1 MTREPRGTLRYAAD
15 LADKAPPDANATD
28 LVMAYTIIDASAADE
43 GEHLKMHGN
52 KIFNTDRPAEPVML
66 KDVEII
72 KIAYR
77 SDG

>member
-1 MTREPRGTLRYAAD
+1 M
-15 LADKAPPDANATD
+15 
-28 LVMAYTIIDASAADE
+28 VYTIIDAAAADE
-43 GEHLKMHGN
+43 GEPLKMHGN
-52 KIFNTDRPAEPVML
+52 KIFNTNRPAEPVML

>member
-1 MTREPRGTLRYAAD
+1 MREPRGTLRYAAD
-15 LADKAPPDANATD
+15 LADNMPPDANATD
-28 LVMAYTIIDASAADE
+28 LVMVYTIIDAAADE
-43 GEHLKMHGN
+43 NETLKMHGN

-77 SDG
+77 SDD